1 MGEMSVIWGAGL
13 ALASAAT
20 FGFNNAALR
29 RGVLQGSVLQ
39 ALAITVPL
47 SIPLFLA
54 GAWLKGELPA
64 LARFSPPAVLSL
76 AAAGILHFGIGRY
89 ANYRAVVAVGSNLSG
104 ILSEFS
110 VIVSLVLAV
119 ALLGERLSVVQ
130 MGGIVLIFVAFRGVG
145 GGGGT
150 LGTEV
155 FRPDLR
161 RGYLYSLVSA
171 AAYGTSPVLVRAT
184 LSEVNLPLA
193 GGLISSVAATAAFGA
208 LALATGSLGHLRA
221 VPRAALPWFTMAGL
235 FVGASQVFRYLALSL
250 APVTIVTP
258 IQRLSVVFRALFGM
272 RLNPEYEAW
281 NGRILLALIIALLGG
296 VAVALG

>member
-1 MGEMSVIWGAGL
+1 MSVIWGAAL

-47 SIPLFLA
+47 GIPLFLA

-64 LARFSPPAVLSL
+64 LAAFSPPAMLSL

-110 VIVSLVLAV
+110 IVVSLALAV
-119 ALLGERLSVVQ
+119 GLLGERLSVVQ
-130 MGGIVLIFVAFRGVG
+130 VAGIILIFLAFRGVG
-145 GGGGT
+145 RGET
-150 LGTEV
+150 LSSKL

-161 RGYLYSLVSA
+161 RGYLYSLLSA
-171 AAYGTSPVLVRAT
+171 GAYGTSPVLVRAT
-184 LSEVNLPLA
+184 LSDVNLPLA
-193 GGLISSVAATAAFGA
+193 GGLISYVAATLAFAAFA
-208 LALATGSLGHLRA
+208 LMSGSLRHLRA
-221 VPRAALPWFTMAGL
+221 VPRAALPWFLVSGL

-250 APVTIVTP
+250 APVTIVAP
-258 IQRLSVVFRALFGM
+258 IQRLSLVFRALFGM

-281 NGRILLALIIALLGG
+281 NARILLALIIALVGG